1 MVFKT
6 HKIGFIIVDIV
17 NFSKLKSQI
26 FGMINDYN
34 RSQEKI
40 NASFDRQ
47 VEVIKRKSEDND
59 TNEEEDETNKKS
71 KLDDSSN
78 IISKHAKYFK

>member
-1 MVFKT
+1 
-6 HKIGFIIVDIV
+6 
-17 NFSKLKSQI
+17 
-26 FGMINDYN
+26 MINEYN
-34 RSQEKI
+34 INQEKI
-40 NASFDRQ
+40 NSSFNRQ
-47 VEVIKRKSEDND
+47 VEVIKRKSEDNG